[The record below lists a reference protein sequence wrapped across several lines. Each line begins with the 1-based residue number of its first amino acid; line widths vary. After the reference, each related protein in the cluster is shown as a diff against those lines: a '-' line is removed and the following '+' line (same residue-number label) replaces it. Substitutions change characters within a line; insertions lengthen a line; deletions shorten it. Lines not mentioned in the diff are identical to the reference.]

1 MFPSSL
7 RASLWVGQK
16 QENQQLQWGVQG
28 LMIQVH
34 RILRDPDGKVQGEKM
49 LGVCAQGSV
58 WMTLLVIRSQE
69 PHWRASPEL
78 CWRGAGQEAHAKS
91 RSLLRKEFLS
101 PLGVVGEGWEIWSY
115 MIKYAFKKVTL
126 NCVKDELERRH
137 TGHKRS
143 FSKGWLLSRW
153 ETRGQADATEVRI
166 ESKGST
172 SWTVYVIQLTGFG
185 GQWLENRL

>member
-58 WMTLLVIRSQE
+58 
-69 PHWRASPEL
+69 
-78 CWRGAGQEAHAKS
+78 
-91 RSLLRKEFLS
+91 
-101 PLGVVGEGWEIWSY
+101 
-115 MIKYAFKKVTL
+115 
-126 NCVKDELERRH
+126 
-137 TGHKRS
+137 
-143 FSKGWLLSRW
+143 
-153 ETRGQADATEVRI
+153 
-166 ESKGST
+166 
-172 SWTVYVIQLTGFG
+172 
-185 GQWLENRL
+185 